1 MSFVWRGGM
10 VRTKVRAAA
19 QDRVAIRIGWRLR
32 IRVAAEDRVAARD
45 SPRAEEQVAKAE
57 GGRVVACRD
66 IRVVFFGDGDSGSG
80 YGLG

>member
-32 IRVAAEDRVAARD
+32 IRVAAEDRVATRD
-45 SPRAEEQVAKAE
+45 SPRTEEQVAKGA

-66 IRVVFFGDGDSGSG
+66 IVFFGDGDSGSG